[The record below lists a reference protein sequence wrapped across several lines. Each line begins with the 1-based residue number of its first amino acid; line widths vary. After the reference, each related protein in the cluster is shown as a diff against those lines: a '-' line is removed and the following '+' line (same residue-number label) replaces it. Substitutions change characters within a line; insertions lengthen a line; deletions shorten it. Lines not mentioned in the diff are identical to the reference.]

1 MNPSIF
7 TTVINSYLPEPQASL
22 LNGIIFGVPLKTSAV
37 FYQKI
42 KMVGLLHLVV
52 LSGTNITILAA
63 IVSSLTRNFSKPISI
78 LITMLVII
86 IFIIFVGPQA
96 PIIRAGFMGILTL
109 VANIYGKKSWTLYS
123 LFLSAIFIFAFW
135 PEWIKTISF
144 QLSFAA
150 TLGLILFGQTKINNS
165 IWREFKTSIAAQ
177 VFTTPIIF
185 IYFKQVSLISPV
197 ANVLVAFLISP
208 LMILGFLTAILGK
221 INYYLGVIP
230 AYACYG
236 VLTYLVFVIEAL
248 SKLPFVFLQ
257 F

>member
-1 MNPSIF
+1 
-7 TTVINSYLPEPQASL
+7 
-22 LNGIIFGVPLKTSAV
+22 LNGIIFGVPLKTSAI

-52 LSGTNITILAA
+52 LSGTNITLLAA
-63 IVSSLTRNFSKPISI
+63 IVSSLTRNFSKLVSI
-78 LITMLVII
+78 LITIPIII

-109 VANIYGKKSWTLYS
+109 VSNIYGKRSWALYS
-123 LFLSAIFIFAFW
+123 LFLSALFITVFW

-150 TLGLILFGQTKINNS
+150 TLGLIFFGQTKINNS
-165 IWREFKTSIAAQ
+165 IWREFKTSLAAQ
-177 VFTTPIIF
+177 VFTVPIIF

-221 INYYLGVIP
+221 INYYLGIIP
-230 AYACYG
+230 AGLSYG
-236 VLTYLVFVIEAL
+236 VLTFIVFVIEVL